1 MTTAHGLTRGLEL
14 TERHGGVNLAP
25 APADGIFGR
34 LAVLSDPV
42 RCRALAILERDELTV
57 SELCRVL
64 QLPQSTTSRHLK
76 TLVNDGW
83 VVGRKDG
90 TSRRYVARA
99 RSEGSPARA
108 LWRVVRDE
116 MTSTSTAGDDLQR
129 LRAVLAERHRKSQ
142 EYFSAAAAEWSEVR
156 RSLFGDDFDRIALLA
171 LLDREWT
178 VGDLGTGSGQMSV
191 HLAPFVGRVIAVDES
206 DAMLDT
212 ARTRLASEQN
222 VEVRQGR
229 LEALPIDDS
238 ELDAATLVLV
248 LHHLPD
254 PAAAIAEAA
263 RCLRPGGRVLIVD
276 MLPHDRDEYRQS
288 MGHVWLGFEPADI
301 ETWLEGASFERPIV
315 SPLPTDTQARGPA
328 LFAASAVK
336 RAT

>member
-1 MTTAHGLTRGLEL
+1 MYPLIRMNGLNTLVDEDDA
-14 TERHGGVNLAP
+14 AP
-25 APADGIFGR
+25 AHTADGIFDR
-34 LAVLSDPV
+34 LAVLSDQV

-76 TLVNDGW
+76 TLVGDGW
-83 VVGRKDG
+83 VVGRRDG

-99 RSEGSPARA
+99 RSQDSPAGA

-116 MTSTSTAGDDLQR
+116 IMRTGAASDDLQR

-142 EYFSAAAAEWSEVR
+142 EYFSTAAAQWSEVR
-156 RSLFGDDFDRIALLA
+156 RNLFGDDFDRIALLA

-178 VGDLGTGSGQMSV
+178 VGDLGTGSGQMSL

-206 DAMLDT
+206 DAMLET
-212 ARTRLASEQN
+212 ARARLADEPN
-222 VEVRQGR
+222 VNVRRGR
-229 LEALPIDDS
+229 LEALPIEDD
-238 ELDAATLVLV
+238 ELDVATLVLV

-254 PAAAIAEAA
+254 PAAAIAEAG
-263 RCLRPGGRVLIVD
+263 RCIRPGGRILIVD

-288 MGHVWLGFEPADI
+288 MGHVWLGFDPGRI
-301 ETWLEGASFERPIV
+301 EQWLEAASFERPTV
-315 SPLPTDTQARGPA
+315 RPLPADTQARGPA
-328 LFAASAVK
+328 LFAATAVK
-336 RAT
+336 RPG